1 MYFDYEEE
9 NIKNIIEELWYN
21 INNNIRKNF
30 DNNLVPLVNKENY
43 NKFKNLIFEIDEIK
57 LKEEKE
63 LLLKNDK
70 NLEKRGLDKLKSII
84 YTYIYNNIDN
94 IEINKAINYNTVRL

>member
-1 MYFDYEEE
+1 M
-9 NIKNIIEELWYN
+9 
-21 INNNIRKNF
+21 
-30 DNNLVPLVNKENY
+30 
-43 NKFKNLIFEIDEIK
+43 K